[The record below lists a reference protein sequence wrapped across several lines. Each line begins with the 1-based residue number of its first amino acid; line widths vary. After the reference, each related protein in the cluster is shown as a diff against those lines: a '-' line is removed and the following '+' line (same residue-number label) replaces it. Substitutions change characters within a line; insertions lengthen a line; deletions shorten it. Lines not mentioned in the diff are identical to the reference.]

1 MLVRSIKAKNTGPGG
16 KMAVDTWS
24 EDQML
29 RLQETVVSTMIWQK
43 FELFSLVQGHEQKDM
58 RGETSAN
65 GWCLSI
71 REVLGAAVEKNKL
84 FPLCPWPGPSLEQK
98 NSPL

>member
-24 EDQML
+24 GDQML

-65 GWCLSI
+65 GRGVSVSERSWEQQL
-71 REVLGAAVEKNKL
+71 RKNKL

-98 NSPL
+98 N

>member
-1 MLVRSIKAKNTGPGG
+1 MAK
-16 KMAVDTWS
+16 W
-24 EDQML
+24 
-29 RLQETVVSTMIWQK
+29 RLTLGQETKCCGFKKAVVSTMIWQK

-71 REVLGAAVEKNKL
+71 REVLGAAVEKK
-84 FPLCPWPGPSLEQK
+84 
-98 NSPL
+98 

>member
-1 MLVRSIKAKNTGPGG
+1 
-16 KMAVDTWS
+16 MAVDTWS
-24 EDQML
+24 GDQML

-65 GWCLSI
+65 GRGVSS
-71 REVLGAAVEKNKL
+71 REVLGAAVEKK
-84 FPLCPWPGPSLEQK
+84 
-98 NSPL
+98 

>member
-24 EDQML
+24 GDQML

-58 RGETSAN
+58 RG
-65 GWCLSI
+65 
-71 REVLGAAVEKNKL
+71 
-84 FPLCPWPGPSLEQK
+84 
-98 NSPL
+98 